1 MWEVKSV
8 STKLGNKLSK
18 MTERIGNNPHSQRA
32 IKIEQENYQRAANS
46 TAMVHGGSF
55 A

>member
-1 MWEVKSV
+1 
-8 STKLGNKLSK
+8 

-32 IKIEQENYQRAANS
+32 IKIEQENYQRASNS
-46 TAMVHGGSF
+46 AALVHEGSF